1 MVAGK
6 LSVILRW
13 KEHVKPVLVDMGLGD
28 FPPPHRRETQGCRS
42 GSCRI
47 LITLAVQSPE
57 NHESGAVS
65 LIRYKFWK
73 FN

>member
-28 FPPPHRRETQGCRS
+28 FPPTVERPRVADPDPDHSR
-42 GSCRI
+42 GS
-47 LITLAVQSPE
+47 
-57 NHESGAVS
+57 ESRKS
-65 LIRYKFWK
+65 
-73 FN
+73 